1 MGQGWGNAKDKLK
14 MFIDDLNKTHH
25 TLKLRAEWSNSTI
38 NFLDV
43 AVSIKTGITETDLH
57 IKPTDS
63 HQQLLSSSSH
73 PFYCKKGTTYS
84 HSQELRLNHIFSVND
99 EFDKGVTDIFY

>member
-1 MGQGWGNAKDKLK
+1 

-43 AVSIKTGITETDLH
+43 AVSIKTGIIETDLH

-63 HQQLLSSSSH
+63 HQ
-73 PFYCKKGTTYS
+73 
-84 HSQELRLNHIFSVND
+84 
-99 EFDKGVTDIFY
+99 